1 MKKIKKNLSK
11 VVLVVTFLAGLSL
24 LLYPTVANWWNSFH
38 ATRSIAS
45 YDETIAA
52 LPPEQYDELFDAA
65 IAYNETLLDDGGRYF
80 PSDAEHQYYM
90 DLLSIE
96 GSEVLGSI
104 QIPTQKIN
112 LPIYHGTSEEVL
124 QVGAGHLEGTSL
136 PIGGE
141 STHTVISGHRG
152 LPSAELFNNIVNLAE
167 GDVFVIKVLN
177 QTITYQ
183 VERIRTVLPT
193 EVNDIDIEPGRDL
206 ATLVT
211 CTPYG
216 VNTHRILITG
226 HRIENLS
233 EDFLNTKD
241 NAGLVSQTLI
251 AAILAGIIL
260 VVLFVLLMIR
270 SSKQKRE
277 QKKKQKLAAAD
288 AAKLDERPDPASA
301 NTPNQ
306 ESKLSPSKDGGLD
319 QAGSSDNHTD
329 SMTQSKKTK
338 KPNKGSVPNLRSF
351 LLSAKQKK
359 AGKTEQADQ
368 THKAESSASDSVK
381 AEKQTSASIKE
392 NQASSKQS
400 KKSETDLLASGN
412 AVQAAS
418 ERTKKS
424 QSEKKQDQ
432 SIESLY
438 KQLKDLKP
446 EDPMETEAKAL
457 YEQFEQEKRSGKD
470 K

>member
-38 ATRSIAS
+38 ATRAIAS
-45 YDETIAA
+45 YDETLAA
-52 LPPEQYDELFDAA
+52 LAPEQYDELFDAA
-65 IAYNETLLDDGGRYF
+65 KAYNEALLDDGGRYF
-80 PSDAEHQYYM
+80 PSEAEHQHYM
-90 DLLSIE
+90 DLLSVKDSQI
-96 GSEVLGSI
+96 LGTI

-226 HRIENLS
+226 HRIENLPD
-233 EDFLNTKD
+233 DFLNTKD

-251 AAILAGIIL
+251 AAIIAAVIL

-277 QKKKQKLAAAD
+277 KKKKQKLAAAD
-288 AAKLDERPDPASA
+288 SRKLEEIHEPESAKA
-301 NTPNQ
+301 PNQ
-306 ESKLSPSKDGGLD
+306 TPQSSPSKDSGLD
-319 QAGSSDNHTD
+319 QAGPSDNHTD
-329 SMTQSKKTK
+329 STTQSMNKK

-351 LLSAKQKK
+351 LLSGKQKK
-359 AGKTEQADQ
+359 AGKTDQADP
-368 THKAESSASDSVK
+368 THKTESSASNSVK
-381 AEKQTSASIKE
+381 NEKQTLASVKE

-400 KKSETDLLASGN
+400 KKSETDLLASMN
-412 AVQAAS
+412 AEQAAS

-438 KQLKDLKP
+438 KQMKDLKP

-457 YEQFEQEKRSGKD
+457 YEQFEQEKRSGKN